1 MVPFADVSNTR
12 GVSKAED
19 TTGHLPAK
27 RTPGPVGNLIWL
39 AVHRESG
46 DAVVQRGNF
55 SGSLVGRL
63 SIYFGRG
70 QRSRQKFG
78 HCGSKLTFCGGLLLR
93 DFRSASSTTWYSLVS
108 IGCFQRFAMR
118 WFRGNSAETIGPIS
132 KIRMMPTGIA
142 ILTNARWDVG
152 SNQERPT
159 KAQSRNFCRRKIALE
174 RIEIAWHRA
183 RRRSRAESRR
193 SNPERRY

>member
-108 IGCFQRFAMR
+108 IGCFQRFAALVSR
-118 WFRGNSAETIGPIS
+118 QFGGNNRTHKQNTNDAHWDRHLNKCPLGCWIEPGATHQGPIKKLLPKENSARE
-132 KIRMMPTGIA
+132 
-142 ILTNARWDVG
+142 D
-152 SNQERPT
+152 
-159 KAQSRNFCRRKIALE
+159 
-174 RIEIAWHRA
+174 
-183 RRRSRAESRR
+183 
-193 SNPERRY
+193 